1 MPRKDRDVWEPPE
14 DRNAMEEPPSAFMQ
28 HFQDRAVRVGKDGS
42 NAQLVRAK
50 QTKPIRW
57 SDDSNKKNEDGNLM
71 SAPVGGY
78 KANMHNK
85 KTMMMRLPSKNRRHA
100 GGIVA
105 PDELKAISPVPR
117 LHDINLNSC
126 LGGDSSAGRQPKR
139 SLAAPDVDCRGVHGV
154 PVPVIELSPHTRPD
168 NHRETAA
175 ATAVVPPHS
184 QLSNALSLSTGRSQS
199 LEVLSVERGDASVP
213 VRVLPISLALPNT
226 LGLVQVGNNLR
237 KPLPRLLPRRI
248 SGSADEVEAVM
259 MPRSK
264 NKLASP
270 LSYTQ
275 NNSVGY
281 NNLSYNRGSSNDVV
295 AQIDGGT
302 DFSGQLGDARSE
314 LTASGSVVTPMYQP
328 MGLMV
333 FARPSHVK
341 NRNKRSN
348 NAVKKQQSAGG
359 AKRPVTEEGLRGSCQ
374 ELLRPTR
381 GNNRLASEDRESPM
395 YAPTTGMRNLSYP
408 SRLQPLAFPLAQSA
422 DAASATGIG
431 ALTET
436 KESELEEGKKK
447 APSYKAYKLKDYKV
461 MMEQVANLKLGGLG
475 PADTDEQRQAKE
487 KLQRQRQYGELAEKQ
502 AVKKIREKHQQWI
515 LLQKQ
520 QLEQQGEEGAIAGET
535 PSKRQQQPPPSERI
549 QAQERRTRALDYAR
563 NLPRPAPPTKRKAHD
578 ENSSSF
584 SESGSMRWHSPL
596 DEAACRREQRLKELE
611 ARHRSD
617 RQRVEAVKRQLGY

>member
-14 DRNAMEEPPSAFMQ
+14 DRKAVEEPPSAFMQ

-50 QTKPIRW
+50 QTKPTRW
-57 SDDSNKKNEDGNLM
+57 SNDRNKKNEGGNLM
-71 SAPVGGY
+71 SAPVGHG
-78 KANMHNK
+78 ANMHNK
-85 KTMMMRLPSKNRRHA
+85 KAMVMQLPSKDRHRA

-105 PDELKAISPVPR
+105 PDELKAIHPVPR

-126 LGGDSSAGRQPKR
+126 SGGDISAGRQPR
-139 SLAAPDVDCRGVHGV
+139 RLLAAPDVDCRGVHGST
-154 PVPVIELSPHTRPD
+154 VPVIELSPHTRSD

-199 LEVLSVERGDASVP
+199 LEVLSVERGDASGS
-213 VRVLPISLALPNT
+213 VRVLPISLSLPNT
-226 LGLVQVGNNLR
+226 LGFVQVRNSFR

-248 SGSADEVEAVM
+248 GGNADEEEAIM

-264 NKLASP
+264 SKLAPPS
-270 LSYTQ
+270 SYTQ
-275 NNSVGY
+275 KSNVGD

-295 AQIDGGT
+295 AQVDGGT
-302 DFSGQLGDARSE
+302 DSSGQVGDARSDF
-314 LTASGSVVTPMYQP
+314 TASGSLVTPMYQP

-333 FARPSHVK
+333 FSRPNPVK
-341 NRNKRSN
+341 NKNKKST
-348 NAVKKQQSAGG
+348 NAVKKQQSDGG
-359 AKRPVTEEGLRGSCQ
+359 AKRPSTEEGPRGGRQ
-374 ELLRPTR
+374 ELPRPTR
-381 GNNRLASEDRESPM
+381 GNNRLASDDKESPM
-395 YAPTTGMRNLSYP
+395 YVSATRSGNLSYP
-408 SRLQPLAFPLAQSA
+408 SRLQPLVFPLTSSA
-422 DAASATGIG
+422 DAASATDIS

-436 KESELEEGKKK
+436 KESEREEGKKK
-447 APSYKAYKLKDYKV
+447 TPAYKAYKLKDYKV

-487 KLQRQRQYGELAEKQ
+487 KLQRQRQYGELAEKE

-520 QLEQQGEEGAIAGET
+520 QLEQQGEEGAVAGET

-549 QAQERRTRALDYAR
+549 EAQERRARALDYAR
-563 NLPRPAPPTKRKAHD
+563 NIPRPAPPTKRKAHD
-578 ENSSSF
+578 VNSSSF
-584 SESGSMRWHSPL
+584 SESGSMRCRSPQ

-617 RQRVEAVKRQLGY
+617 RQRVETVKRQVGY